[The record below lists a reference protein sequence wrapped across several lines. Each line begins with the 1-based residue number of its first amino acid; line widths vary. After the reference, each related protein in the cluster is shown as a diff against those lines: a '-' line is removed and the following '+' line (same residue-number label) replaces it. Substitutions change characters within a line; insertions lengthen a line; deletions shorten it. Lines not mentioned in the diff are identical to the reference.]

1 MSNTNGAYEASVDL
15 LRGAIDIH
23 VHPGPNLKANPRY
36 GDPIQ
41 VAKEARDCGM
51 KALVFMDV
59 FQDSS
64 GIAWLTSR
72 HVPGIHIFGGLI
84 LNTIVRGLNPRA
96 VKTALHYG
104 DGAKFV
110 GFGTHSTH
118 YSASREARWDGTNFV
133 PICETDERFQR
144 EELAHSIKIPLEG
157 SSPALDEIL
166 DEIAQHPDVFLRT
179 GHVSPEEAINLLQLA
194 RSRGITK
201 LLVASIVARG
211 MTGEQRRQAISLGAY
226 LEVYLLPYTQNANLP
241 KANYYTEKE
250 WMDERP
256 PSDTMGIR
264 KLASLIRQVGVE
276 NIVASTDFGSF
287 TLSSPTEGMRQFIAC
302 LLQLDLTPLEIRRMV
317 SINPSD
323 LLGLPQD

>member
-1 MSNTNGAYEASVDL
+1 MRYTNGAYEASVNL

-23 VHPGPNLKANPRY
+23 VHPGPNLKSNPRY

-41 VAKEARDCGM
+41 IAEEARDCGM

-72 HVPGIHIFGGLI
+72 HVAGIHIFGGLI
-84 LNTIVRGLNPRA
+84 LNTIVRGLNVRA

-104 DGAKFV
+104 NGAKFIS
-110 GFGTHSTH
+110 FGTHSTYH
-118 YSASREARWDGTNFV
+118 VASQEARWDGKSFV
-133 PICETDERFQR
+133 PFCETDEQFQR
-144 EELAHSIKIPLEG
+144 EELAHSIKIPIEE
-157 SSPALDEIL
+157 SSPALEEIL

-179 GHVSPEEAINLLQLA
+179 GHVSPEEALYLLQLA

-201 LLVASIVARG
+201 LLVPSFVARK
-211 MTGEQRRQAISLGAY
+211 MTGEQRRKAVSMGAY

-256 PSDTMGIR
+256 PSNTAGIR
-264 KLASLIRQVGVE
+264 ELASLIREVGVG
-276 NIVASTDFGSF
+276 NIIASTDFGSY
-287 TLSSPTEGMRQFIAC
+287 TLSSPTQGMRQFIAC
-302 LLQLDLTPLEIRRMV
+302 LLQLDFSPREIRRMV
-317 SINPSD
+317 SINPSN